1 MIRETGFYGS
11 RMHDDYGTLDF
22 SLNWQ
27 MNDNIGVSFNAVN
40 VLEEDS
46 VQRGAAPTRADI
58 KPELKNG
65 YPAWTYKGKAHYI
78 LGINVRF

>member
-22 SLNWQ
+22 SLGWQ
-27 MNDNIGVSFNAVN
+27 LNDNIGVSFNAVN

-46 VQRGAAPTRADI
+46 VQRGVAPTRAGI
-58 KPELKNG
+58 KAELKTATPRG
-65 YPAWTYKGKAHYI
+65 PMKAKRVIY
-78 LGINVRF
+78 